1 MSELVIVGLGGK
13 LVGFNLELDFDFGF
27 DIYIFYGGCR
37 DHDSIN
43 SKFED
48 NSREKKCEGN
58 AGR

>member
-1 MSELVIVGLGGK
+1 VIVGLGGK
-13 LVGFNLELDFDFGF
+13 LVGFNLELDFGFGF